1 MNKMNTSAS
10 LAMLESMESRFG
22 LRVSARLSTKAENLG
37 ADISERLRFSRE
49 QALAH
54 ARTAATHNAA
64 ATLHVGVTR
73 AGAAILGRA
82 GTGWW
87 IRFASVLPVFA
98 LVGGL
103 VLIQHWHDRTQISVA
118 AEVDAA
124 LLADDLPPKAYSDAG
139 FVEFLKTPRE

>member
-1 MNKMNTSAS
+1 
-10 LAMLESMESRFG
+10 MLESMQSRFG
-22 LRVSARLSTKAENLG
+22 LRVSARLSMQAEALG
-37 ADISERLRFSRE
+37 ADISERLRFARE

-54 ARTAATHNAA
+54 ARSAETAST
-64 ATLHVGVTR
+64 VGVTQS
-73 AGAAILGRA
+73 GAAFLGRS

-87 IRFASVLPVFA
+87 IKVASILPAFA
-98 LVGGL
+98 LAGGL
-103 VLIQHWHDRTQISVA
+103 MLIQHWQDRTQISVA

>member
-1 MNKMNTSAS
+1 MNITNTSAS

-22 LRVSARLSTKAENLG
+22 LRVSARLSAKAEDLG
-37 ADISERLRFSRE
+37 ADISERLRFARE
-49 QALAH
+49 KALVH
-54 ARTAATHNAA
+54 ARAAHTTAAAPQ
-64 ATLHVGVTR
+64 VGVTR
-73 AGAAILGRA
+73 AGAAILGWA

-87 IRFASVLPVFA
+87 TRVASVLPVFA

-124 LLADDLPPKAYSDAG
+124 LLADDLPPKAYSDVG

>member
-1 MNKMNTSAS
+1 MNITNTSAS

-22 LRVSARLSTKAENLG
+22 LRVSARLSAKAEDLG
-37 ADISERLRFSRE
+37 ADISERLRFARE
-49 QALAH
+49 KALVH
-54 ARTAATHNAA
+54 ARAAHTAAAA
-64 ATLHVGVTR
+64 PQVGVTR
-73 AGAAILGRA
+73 AGAAILGWA

-87 IRFASVLPVFA
+87 TRVASVLPVFA

-124 LLADDLPPKAYSDAG
+124 LLADDLPPKAYSDVG

>member
-1 MNKMNTSAS
+1 MNNMNTSAS
-10 LAMLESMESRFG
+10 LALLESMESRFG
-22 LRVSARLSTKAENLG
+22 LRVSARLSEQAQDLG
-37 ADISERLRFSRE
+37 ADISERLRFARE
-49 QALAH
+49 LALTRARAAH
-54 ARTAATHNAA
+54 SPVAAPQ
-64 ATLHVGVTR
+64 VGVTQ
-73 AGAAILGRA
+73 AGAALLGRA

-87 IRFASVLPVFA
+87 IRVASVLPVFA

-103 VLIQHWHDRTQISVA
+103 MLIQHWQDRTQISVA